1 MNPFRNFETFK
12 QSLKFNKNQYALG
25 VKAEEEQLHTLRQ
38 FFNDYSIVPLPEG
51 STFDFQGT
59 NKLIELKS
67 RRCKRTAFPDTAI
80 GMPKI
85 SYAKQ
90 CQEDVYYVFK
100 YTDGM
105 YFWKY
110 DKTIQLRLGAIST
123 SGIPHWFIP
132 IKLLSPLILDETSI
146 FET

>member
-1 MNPFRNFETFK
+1 MNPFKNFETFK
-12 QSLKFNKNQYALG
+12 QSPKFNKERYTLG

-38 FFNDYSIVPLPEG
+38 FFNDDSIIPLPEG

-80 GMPKI
+80 GVPKI

-90 CQEDVYYVFK
+90 CKEVVYFVFK
-100 YTDGM
+100 YTDGL
-105 YFWKY
+105 YYWKY
-110 DKTIQLRLGAIST
+110 DKNIQLRLGAIST

-132 IKLLSPLILDETSI
+132 ISLLSPMIVDET
-146 FET
+146 

>member
-1 MNPFRNFETFK
+1 MNPFKNFETFK
-12 QSLKFNKNQYALG
+12 QSLKFNKERYALG
-25 VKAEEEQLHTLRQ
+25 VKEEEEQLNTLRQ
-38 FFNDYSIVPLPEG
+38 FFNDDIIVPLPEG
-51 STFDFQGT
+51 STFDFQGK

-85 SYAKQ
+85 SYATQ
-90 CQEDVYYVFK
+90 CQEDVYFVFN

-110 DKTIQLRLGAIST
+110 DKTIPLRLGAIST
-123 SGIPHWFIP
+123 SGIAHWFIP